1 MSCRKGRPLLQPRL
15 PNWLPGTRGARLD
28 PSYRQISLLATSVMW
43 KWRCGNEFNLKVF
56 IFGAI
61 SGAALPAIG
70 SCQIRHFEPLLD
82 TSLHV
87 VLSFWTAGTALLFPI
102 DRPAS

>member
-1 MSCRKGRPLLQPRL
+1 MKMWIEFSLK
-15 PNWLPGTRGARLD
+15 
-28 PSYRQISLLATSVMW
+28 ISLFA
-43 KWRCGNEFNLKVF
+43 
-56 IFGAI
+56 AI

-70 SCQIRHFEPLLD
+70 SCQIRHFEPWLD

-87 VLSFWTAGTALLFPI
+87 VLSFWMAGTALLFPI